1 MKSVKRLS
9 RYTSILLSV
18 LLMLSAMS
26 PGITALAQE
35 KANAAPTVLNYEDDS
50 IKAELKAAEGDA
62 LPTGA
67 ALQVKALNKDSQDEA
82 EKALYAETE
91 AGLNAKAA
99 GQGTAVNGFIAYSVQ
114 LQDKAGKNVTPE
126 KGSFTLKI
134 TYKNPDAPEAY
145 QKSQSTEKGV
155 TLYQKTEGK
164 DEQNNTIYTMEPTQ
178 EDSTQITADENG
190 KVQSAESKLTTL
202 EPVAVTW
209 ESKGET
215 QVSDKAQSN
224 TAGNQS
230 AGTETPAV
238 ETPQTLTSPASA
250 PVQDNGTAGLKPNQV
265 SFSFTVTQKS
275 GWKQQKEY
283 FSNWIVNVVD
293 TDGNPVTFDSHQAH
307 VTINSGV
314 EVSAANLAR
323 KIELPEVDGY
333 GYQLLKAKVS
343 GYVNFKTNNG
353 QDPKKDE
360 DYKAYNNNES
370 VFTKLIL
377 WKKNEQPGN
386 NYEPYQYQYKNNNN
400 TFGRDRINKNDD
412 TYTNNATVTFVV
424 KKVEA
429 PKTVE
434 TVDSTAKG
442 VDIQMFDY
450 SQSTP
455 NHENWGKSPNGMLA
469 QGLLSRNLTANDDG
483 EKIPTALENSNKPSS
498 SAPDLTPNFSTK
510 NNNSNYQGSANH
522 LFSKDVYD
530 KTGGTFYYSSFENY
544 AYWDKRSGNFSVYN
558 ALGTPSN
565 GNNFFYQ
572 RGNFLPY
579 NTLEGKGLSTNSNTK
594 DENGKNLDENDPRY
608 NEPLYLI
615 NNANFY
621 FGMVVSANFAQLKD
635 GKYNDQEMVY
645 EFNGDDDMW
654 VFVDDVLVLDLGGVH
669 DAQSGSINFATGEVK
684 WTNINNNNKQDNGK
698 TTTIK
703 AQFEAADKEAKGGN
717 KTDSTQWREDT
728 FADYTNHEIKIY
740 YMERGAGASNCK
752 MKFNLPT
759 MPKDSITVEKEVTN
773 INQGSYSDVDF
784 NFKLYV
790 KAADQTAAAGQYDGT
805 TTDIVK
811 KDNAYYELQKD
822 RAYNLSD
829 GATSTPARTDAQTG
843 VFTLKHKQQAVFNDI
858 SADTEYF
865 VQEVDIGQNEYDKC
879 TVNGNSVG
887 EKGDN
892 ISEVTPAEG
901 IVQTKVLKA
910 GITKYVLFQNSCKGE
925 NLHSIEINKAMAEEQ
940 TTDDTFDMQVTVGGH
955 LFTGTY
961 QIKDKDGKPGVET
974 QCTNGVITIKA
985 DETIV
990 INNIAGGTSFEVK
1003 EVNLDTVDYQDPVYA
1018 LNGAVEAESQD
1029 ITNRA
1034 YGVIR
1039 KGTEE
1044 GNNTARATVT
1054 NTEKRGSLTI
1064 TKTITQDSQVD
1075 YTDGDPIFTFKIE
1088 GPNREGEEQ
1097 LVLYR
1102 TLRLSKEVG
1111 KTASIT
1117 ISDLPMG
1124 DYKVTELSTMR
1135 FTCEGDTSQ
1144 TKPII
1149 QNNTKATKNSE
1160 IVNFAF
1166 TNKLT
1171 NPDYFSDTDVVENSF
1186 TIDENGAV
1194 KVEKKVVPAGQTPD
1208 GATSAAPANE

>member
-50 IKAELKAAEGDA
+50 IKAELKAAEGGA

-114 LQDKAGKNVTPE
+114 LQDKDGKNVTPE

-190 KVQSAESKLTTL
+190 KVQSVESKLTTL

-224 TAGNQS
+224 TAGDQS
-230 AGTETPAV
+230 AEIETPAV

-250 PVQDNGTAGLKPNQV
+250 PVQDNGTAGLKENQV
-265 SFSFTVTQKS
+265 RFSFTVNAHNEWNEKNQ
-275 GWKQQKEY
+275 Y
-283 FSNWIVNVVD
+283 FNNWIVNVVD
-293 TDGNPVTFDSHQAH
+293 TDGNPVTLDSHHAY

-343 GYVNFKTNNG
+343 GYVNFKTNG

-377 WKKNEQPGN
+377 WKGNEQPGK

-429 PKTVE
+429 PKTVD

-442 VDIQMFDY
+442 VDIQMFNY
-450 SQSTP
+450 SSSTP
-455 NHENWGKSPNGMLA
+455 NFNNWGNGEGVGVLS
-469 QGLLSRNLTANDDG
+469 QGLVSRNLTANNNG
-483 EKIPTALENSNKPSS
+483 EKIPTALKDPDIQGS
-498 SAPDLTPNFSTK
+498 SAPDFNINFSTI
-510 NNNSNYQGSANH
+510 NNNNYQGQANH

-530 KTGGTFYYSSFENY
+530 KTGGTFFYSSFENY
-544 AYWDKRSGNFSVYN
+544 AYWDNKGTGDFSVYN

-579 NTLEGKGLSTNSNTK
+579 NTFEGRGLSTNTNTK
-594 DENGKNLDENDPRY
+594 DENGKDLSTEDPRY

-615 NNANFY
+615 DDADYY
-621 FGMVVSANFAQLKD
+621 FGMTVSANFAQLKD
-635 GKYNDQEMVY
+635 GKYNGEDMIY

-684 WTNINNNNKQDNGK
+684 WTNINNSTKQDHGK
-698 TTTIK
+698 TTTIR
-703 AQFEAADKEAKGGN
+703 AQFDAADKEAGNGN
-717 KTDSTQWREDT
+717 KTASTNWRENT

-790 KAADQTAAAGQYDGT
+790 KAADQEAAEKQYSET

-811 KDNAYYELQKD
+811 KGDVYYELQKG
-822 RAYNLSD
+822 RAYNLAD
-829 GATSTPARTDAQTG
+829 GATNTPAKTNAQTG

-887 EKGDN
+887 DNGEN
-892 ISEVTPAEG
+892 ISEVTTEGG
-901 IVQTKVLKA
+901 IVQTKALKA
-910 GITKYVLFQNSCKGE
+910 GTTKYVLFQNSCKGE

-961 QIKDKDGKPGVET
+961 QIKDKDGGLGVET
-974 QCTNGVITIKA
+974 QCTDGLITIKA
-985 DETIV
+985 GETIV
-990 INNIAGGTSFEVK
+990 IKNIAGGTSFEVK
-1003 EVNLDTVDYQDPVYA
+1003 EVNLDTVDYENPVYA

-1034 YGVIR
+1034 YGIIR
-1039 KGTEE
+1039 KDTE
-1044 GNNTARATVT
+1044 GDTTARATVT

-1144 TKPII
+1144 TKPIT
-1149 QNNTKATKNSE
+1149 QNNTEATKNSE

>member
-50 IKAELKAAEGDA
+50 IKAELKAAEGGA

-114 LQDKAGKNVTPE
+114 LQDKDGKNVTPE

-190 KVQSAESKLTTL
+190 KVQSVESKLTTL

-224 TAGNQS
+224 TAGDQS

-250 PVQDNGTAGLKPNQV
+250 PVQDNGTAGLEENQV
-265 SFSFTVTQKS
+265 RFSFTVKDHPKWTEKNQ
-275 GWKQQKEY
+275 Y

-293 TDGNPVTFDSHQAH
+293 TDGNP
-307 VTINSGV
+307 I
-314 EVSAANLAR
+314 
-323 KIELPEVDGY
+323 KIENQHINLSVNATDNQMTTLANEIG
-333 GYQLLKAKVS
+333 VS
-343 GYVNFKTNNG
+343 GYYFKYAEVTNYTAWNDG
-353 QDPKKDE
+353 K
-360 DYKAYNNNES
+360 YNTPLTETREATNLYLWYTENN
-370 VFTKLIL
+370 
-377 WKKNEQPGN
+377 
-386 NYEPYQYQYKNNNN
+386 EPYQYQYIYYTNSRNNI
-400 TFGRDRINKNDD
+400 GRDKILKSQDG
-412 TYTNNATVTFVV
+412 TYTNRGVVTFVFAKDDV
-424 KKVEA
+424 
-429 PKTVE
+429 TSLTDID
-434 TVDSTAKG
+434 TVDSASKG
-442 VDIQMFDY
+442 VEIQMFNY
-450 SQSTP
+450 SGSTP
-455 NHENWGKSPNGMLA
+455 EMKWGGYGDGTIK
-469 QGLLSRNLTANDDG
+469 QGLLKRVLKTTDSGEQLPVSNQDSLNPQGIKKGDTLSKSFSTVNNGNYKGTAN
-483 EKIPTALENSNKPSS
+483 N
-498 SAPDLTPNFSTK
+498 
-510 NNNSNYQGSANH
+510 
-522 LFSKDVYD
+522 LFSAAIYNNPN
-530 KTGGTFYYSSFENY
+530 TLGTFYYSSFENY
-544 AYWDKRSGNFSVYN
+544 AYWGGETDASDNKNFIVYN
-558 ALGTPSN
+558 QLGTPEDSN
-565 GNNFFYQ
+565 NYFYK
-572 RGNFLPY
+572 RGNFMPY
-579 NTLEGKGLSTNSNTK
+579 NKIGKKLARNNTNSY
-594 DENGKNLDENDPRY
+594 DETGKRLEKTDSRY
-608 NEPLYLI
+608 NEPLYLTEGI
-615 NNANFY
+615 TYY
-621 FGMVVSANFAQLKD
+621 FGMVTTARFAQLEKGQYNNKD
-635 GKYNDQEMVY
+635 MVY
-645 EFNGDDDMW
+645 NFNGDDDMW
-654 VFVDDVLVLDLGGVH
+654 VFVDGVLVLDIGGVH
-669 DAQSGSINFATGEVK
+669 DAHSGYINFASGEVG
-684 WTNINNNNKQDNGK
+684 WYDCETNKTPPENPA

-703 AQFEAADKEAKGGN
+703 AQFEAADKELGN
-717 KTDSTQWREDT
+717 TSCVDSTEWRDDT

-740 YMERGAGASNCK
+740 YMERGGGASNCK
-752 MKFNLPT
+752 MEFNLPT

-790 KAADQTAAAGQYDGT
+790 KDNTATDADVSNGDA
-805 TTDIVK
+805 VK
-811 KDNAYYELQKD
+811 KEDDFYRLQKG

-829 GATSTPARTDAQTG
+829 GATSTEATTDAQTG

-858 SADTEYF
+858 PADTEYF

-887 EKGDN
+887 GNGEN
-892 ISEVTPAEG
+892 ISEVTTEGG
-901 IVQTKVLKA
+901 IVQTKALKA
-910 GITKYVLFQNSCKGE
+910 GTTNYVLFKNSCKGV
-925 NLHSIEINKAMAEEQ
+925 NLHSIEINKVMAEEQ

-961 QIKDKDGKPGVET
+961 QIKDKDGSLGVET
-974 QCTNGVITIKA
+974 KCTDGLITIKA

-1003 EVNLDTVDYQDPVYA
+1003 EVNLDTVDYQDPSYA
-1018 LNGAVEAESQD
+1018 LNGAVEAGSQD

-1039 KGTEE
+1039 KNTE
-1044 GNNTARATVT
+1044 GDTTARATVT
-1054 NTEKRGSLTI
+1054 NTEKRGSLII
-1064 TKTITQDSQVD
+1064 TKTITPDSQVD

-1111 KTASIT
+1111 RTASIT

-1149 QNNTKATKNSE
+1149 QNNTEATKNSG

>member
-50 IKAELKAAEGDA
+50 ITAELKAAEGGA

-114 LQDKAGKNVTPE
+114 LQDKDGKNVTPE

-145 QKSQSTEKGV
+145 QKSQSAEKGV

-190 KVQSAESKLTTL
+190 KVQSVESELTTL

-209 ESKGET
+209 ESKSET

-250 PVQDNGTAGLKPNQV
+250 PVQDNGAAGLKPNQV
-265 SFSFTVTQKS
+265 SFSFTVKAHNEWNEKDQ
-275 GWKQQKEY
+275 Y
-283 FSNWIVNVVD
+283 FNNWIVNVVD
-293 TDGNPVTFDSHQAH
+293 TDGNPVTLDSHHAY

-343 GYVNFKTNNG
+343 GYVNFKTNG

-377 WKKNEQPGN
+377 WKGNEQPGK

-429 PKTVE
+429 PKTVD

-442 VDIQMFDY
+442 VDIQMFNY
-450 SQSTP
+450 SSSTP
-455 NHENWGKSPNGMLA
+455 NFNNWGNGEGVGVLS
-469 QGLLSRNLTANDDG
+469 QGLVSRNLTANNNG
-483 EKIPTALENSNKPSS
+483 EKIPTALKDPDIQGS
-498 SAPDLTPNFSTK
+498 SAPDFNINFSTI
-510 NNNSNYQGSANH
+510 NNNNYQGQANH

-530 KTGGTFYYSSFENY
+530 KTGGTFFYSSFENY
-544 AYWDKRSGNFSVYN
+544 AYWNRSSGNFSVYN

-565 GNNFFYQ
+565 GDNFFYQ

-579 NTLEGKGLSTNSNTK
+579 NTFVGRGLSTNTNTK
-594 DENGKNLDENDPRY
+594 DENGKDLSTEDPRY

-615 NNANFY
+615 DDADYY
-621 FGMVVSANFAQLKD
+621 FGMTVSANFAQLEG
-635 GKYNDQEMVY
+635 GKYNGEDMIY

-684 WTNINNNNKQDNGK
+684 WTNINNSTKQDKGK

-703 AQFEAADKEAKGGN
+703 AQFDAADKEAKGGN
-717 KTDSTQWREDT
+717 KTASTQWRGNT

-752 MKFNLPT
+752 MKFNLPVV
-759 MPKDSITVEKEVTN
+759 PKGSVTVRKEIEN
-773 INQGSYSDVDF
+773 IDEGSYSDVNF

-790 KAADQTAAAGQYDGT
+790 EDPDADESS
-805 TTDIVK
+805 TDTIKDSNGVK
-811 KDNAYYELQKD
+811 YSVRKNQPYMLKDDNVTEEKQGSTDKD
-822 RAYNLSD
+822 
-829 GATSTPARTDAQTG
+829 TG
-843 VFTLKHKQQAVFNDI
+843 VFTLRHGQQVRFDELSEMNTKYI
-858 SADTEYF
+858 IEEMNADE
-865 VQEVDIGQNEYDKC
+865 QLYDKF
-879 TVNGNSVG
+879 TVNSGAYDVEKVKIASTTEEGKFVLRTEPLAIGKNLWVNVENQCAATNFKNIEITKQMAENQKSDEGYKLRVTVG
-887 EKGDN
+887 GQLYRAKYTLSGESEEKQCED
-892 ISEVTPAEG
+892 G
-901 IVQTKVLKA
+901 IIVLKA
-910 GITKYVLFQNSCKGE
+910 G
-925 NLHSIEINKAMAEEQ
+925 Q
-940 TTDDTFDMQVTVGGH
+940 TA
-955 LFTGTY
+955 
-961 QIKDKDGKPGVET
+961 
-974 QCTNGVITIKA
+974 TIK
-985 DETIV
+985 
-990 INNIAGGTSFEVK
+990 NIPSGTTFNVE
-1003 EVNLDTVDYQDPVYA
+1003 EIELD
-1018 LNGAVEAESQD
+1018 
-1029 ITNRA
+1029 
-1034 YGVIR
+1034 
-1039 KGTEE
+1039 
-1044 GNNTARATVT
+1044 GNKYDNPKFTVT
-1054 NTEKRGSLTI
+1054 GADTTSIGDYFVAGIVKIDNNAKITVENKKKLGSLKI
-1064 TKTITQDSQVD
+1064 TKTIDSVN
-1075 YTDGDPIFTFKIE
+1075 YEDGDPVFTFKIS
-1088 GPNREGEEQ
+1088 GPGNSEDPDFQ
-1097 LVLYR
+1097 VFYR
-1102 TLRLSKEVG
+1102 TLRLSKDVG

-1117 ISDLPMG
+1117 IDNLPIG
-1124 DYKVTELSTMR
+1124 EYTVEELNTMR
-1135 FTCEGDTSQ
+1135 YTCISSNLQ
-1144 TKPII
+1144 TGTVQ
-1149 QNNTKATKNSE
+1149 QNNTEETKDTPPVE
-1160 IVNFAF
+1160 LTF

-1171 NPDYFSDTDVVENSF
+1171 NEDYFSHTDVVENSF
-1186 TIDENGAV
+1186 KIGEDGTVTVEQH
-1194 KVEKKVVPAGQTPD
+1194 KVPEGQVPD
-1208 GATSAAPANE
+1208 GTTPVQPSNE